1 MVLEQR
7 APIPQ
12 AIKIVAEEEGVL
24 ELDNLSS
31 FLYDLVLLHD
41 RLLLSLSDEYDYR
54 YHSSFYFYRRT
65 GRRIKKPDKLF
76 VKLITKESP
85 FIILVVIG
93 AAASVVGL
101 SWTFI
106 KILEKLRDWKVDKEI
121 KRLQKENLTLD
132 KYIKQQELR
141 NLLRDYVG
149 QKLFEKYPDEMEQI
163 IDLTIRDVLRLSEN
177 EQLKITEI
185 ETPETGGTG

>member
-7 APIPQ
+7 VPIPQ

-54 YHSSFYFYRRT
+54 YHSLFYFYRRR
-65 GRRIKKPDKLF
+65 GRRIKKSDKLL

-85 FIILVVIG
+85 FMILVVIG

-101 SWTFI
+101 SWTLI
-106 KILEKLRDWKVDKEI
+106 KILEKLRDWRVDKEI
-121 KRLQKENLTLD
+121 KRLQRENLTLD
-132 KYIKQQELR
+132 KYIKQKELQ
-141 NLLRDYVG
+141 NLLKDCVG
-149 QKLFEKYPDEMEQI
+149 QKLFEKYPDEMERI
-163 IDLTIRDVLRLSEN
+163 INLTIRDVLRLSEN
-177 EQLKITEI
+177 EQLKISEVKTL
-185 ETPETGGTG
+185 ETGGTD